1 MAIREIPPLTEKDK
15 ARFWAKVDKTSSEKG
30 CWLWTGN
37 KYLTGYGQ
45 FSVAGRT
52 VSAHRTAYI
61 LAGGSFNNGP
71 LVLHGPCN
79 ERSCCNPD
87 HLSSGTHE
95 QNQADRDRDG
105 THQRGER
112 NCLRI
117 RPERVIRG
125 DRHYARLHP
134 EKVLRGEA
142 RPSSKLKADQV
153 VEIRL
158 RHSNG
163 EGRTALAIAF
173 NVSRSLIDQIIN
185 RRAWSH
191 I

>member
-1 MAIREIPPLTEKDK
+1 MTVREIPALTEKDK
-15 ARFWAKVDKTSSEKG
+15 ARFWAKVDKESSENG

-37 KYLTGYGQ
+37 KYQNGYGQ
-45 FSVAGRT
+45 FSIAGRT
-52 VSAHRTAYI
+52 VSAHRTSYI
-61 LAGGSFNNGP
+61 LAGGSFESGP

-79 ERSCCNPD
+79 DRSCCNPD
-87 HLSSGTHE
+87 HLYSGTYE

-125 DRHYARLHP
+125 ERHYARRHP
-134 EKVLRGEA
+134 EKVPRGESRCNA
-142 RPSSKLKADQV
+142 KLRSEQV

-158 RHSNG
+158 RHSRG
-163 EGRTALAIAF
+163 EGRTALAIEF
-173 NVSRSLIDQIIN
+173 KVSRSLLDQIIN
-185 RRAWSH
+185 RKAWTH